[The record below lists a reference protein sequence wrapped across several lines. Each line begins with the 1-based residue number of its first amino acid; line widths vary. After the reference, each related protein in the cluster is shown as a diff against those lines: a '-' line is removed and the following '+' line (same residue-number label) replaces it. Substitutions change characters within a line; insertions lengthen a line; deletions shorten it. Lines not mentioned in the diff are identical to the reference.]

1 MKTLHIVS
9 FVRYYVVLMLFW
21 AVSLGAVETEMQTR
35 TSKVVLTSLSVDQ
48 WKKLALGDRRWIA
61 PRLLDLGVVNAS
73 VRNDF
78 IEILESDTDPFVRAH
93 GLAARSFFTRT
104 NDLTIRDDLNILAS
118 RAESVQ
124 LRDIYQY
131 YSALVGGIPTATL
144 ANFACKVSEFED
156 ACRFLRLRIL
166 TESLS
171 VQPVV
176 TYAQMRDL
184 QNACAPF
191 LLKNALRPAFFHRLG
206 AGVAERLNRLKLP
219 LEAAI
224 IQERMLRGIEND
236 AANES
241 RSRIPFYLASA
252 GDFASALRYTESRA
266 LRNMDLKMARLDWMI
281 LSGRYKEAVDFLS
294 ELIESNVDLSALRGR
309 DPWTGFQYSREG
321 LRLRLALVL
330 HLAGDTSKAARALE
344 MLKENSGKTE
354 QGEPIALY
362 AKIRLA
368 QILLKDRP
376 ELAHKLAEDVTYEAQ
391 EKGWAQLE
399 YFATILDGWALYY
412 SKQYFNAVV
421 NFTKA
426 GGIVQNPPAEYS
438 RLLGLMASQ
447 LAMAPASPQTYIV
460 TRLKQML
467 AARPYHRAIYTIRDW
482 VPEDAGDDFFL
493 EQAVL
498 NAEARRD
505 RWSALSLLEEFKRL
519 EEYYFAAGNNP
530 GGIRGIV
537 TSDVWYRTL
546 REFPS
551 VRAVSRGVLDD
562 APDNLRTT
570 INSLVTVP
578 PLRLVDDS
586 AFLFPYTL
594 RGRAIV
600 YLVAPSPPRNV
611 RAARLIV
618 REDIPQSEYEVLRAK
633 CLRGCPDNAFPEL
646 RKLAGSFRMLQIQ
659 TRATDLDFG
668 ALLKRPGLAI
678 FRFYDGLLPA
688 KPYQAQYRGAYR
700 AGCPAAAGDAA
711 TFPFGESMFSAGFT
725 GFAFYWPLETDART
739 GEDGEKRPVYLRN
752 FVCGDSRVRFWDLDR
767 FWNVPPELIIYR
779 DRMDDADL
787 DQAFLRFAA
796 GSNIVLLETNA
807 SWTDVHAAFLRE
819 QARTGAT
826 YPVIQERMQARFP
839 DLIFRFYFPGPAGK

>member
-1 MKTLHIVS
+1 MS
-9 FVRYYVVLMLFW
+9 FVRYYVVLMMLW
-21 AVSLGAVETEMQTR
+21 TASLGAVETEMQTR
-35 TSKVVLTSLSVDQ
+35 TSRIVLATLSVDQ
-48 WKKLALGDRRWIA
+48 WKKLPLGDRRWIA
-61 PRLLDLGVVNAS
+61 PRLLDLGVINTN
-73 VRNDF
+73 VRKDF
-78 IEILESDTDPFVRAH
+78 LEILEGDSDPFVRAH

-104 NDLTIRDDLNILAS
+104 NDLTIRDDLSILAS

-124 LRDIYQY
+124 SRDIYQY
-131 YSALVGGIPTATL
+131 YSALVAGLPATTL
-144 ANFACKVSEFED
+144 ATFACKVSEFED
-156 ACRFLRLRIL
+156 SCRFLRFRIL
-166 TESLS
+166 AESLS
-171 VQPVV
+171 ALNAVSL
-176 TYAQMRDL
+176 AQMRDL

-206 AGVAERLNRLKLP
+206 VGVAERLNRLRLP

-224 IQERMLRGIEND
+224 IQERMLRGIETD

-252 GDFASALRYTESRA
+252 GDFASALRYTDSRN
-266 LRNMDLKMARLDWMI
+266 LRTIDLKMARLDWMI

-294 ELIESNVDLSALRGR
+294 ELIESNVDLSGLRGR

-330 HLAGDTSKAARALE
+330 HLAGDSSKAARALE
-344 MLKENSGKTE
+344 MLKENAGRTE

-362 AKIRLA
+362 ARIRLA

-391 EKGWAQLE
+391 EKGWSQLE

-447 LAMAPASPQTYIV
+447 LAMAPASQQVYVV

-493 EQAVL
+493 EQAVY
-498 NAEARRD
+498 NSEARRD
-505 RWSALSLLEEFKRL
+505 RWSALSLLEESRRL
-519 EEYYFAAGNNP
+519 EEYYFPAGNNP
-530 GGIRGIV
+530 GGVRGIV
-537 TSDVWYRTL
+537 TSDVWFRTL

-562 APDNLRTT
+562 SPDNLRAT
-570 INSLVTVP
+570 INAMVTVP

-594 RGRAIV
+594 RGKTIV

-611 RAARLIV
+611 RTGRLIV
-618 REDIPQSEYEVLRAK
+618 REDLPQKEYEVLRAK
-633 CLRGCPDNAFPEL
+633 CLRGCPDTAFPEL
-646 RKLAGSFRMLQIQ
+646 KKFAGSFRILQIQ
-659 TRATDLDFG
+659 SRPSDLDFA
-668 ALLKRPGLAI
+668 ALMKRPGLAT
-678 FRFYDGLLPA
+678 FRFYDGLIPA
-688 KPYQAQYRGAYR
+688 KPYQAQQRGAYR
-700 AGCPAAAGDAA
+700 AGCPAVAGEAA
-711 TFPFGESMFSAGFT
+711 TFPFGESMFAAGFS

-739 GEDGEKRPVYLRN
+739 GEDGEQRPVYLRN
-752 FVCGDSRVRFWDLDR
+752 FICGEARVRFWDLDR
-767 FWNVPPELIIYR
+767 FWSLPPELIIYR
-779 DRMDDADL
+779 HRNDDADL
-787 DQAFLRFAA
+787 DQAFQRFAA
-796 GSNIVLLETNA
+796 GSNIVLLETTA
-807 SWTDVHAAFLRE
+807 AWTEVHAAFLRE
-819 QARTGAT
+819 QARSGAT
-826 YPVIQERMQARFP
+826 YPVIQERLQARFP
-839 DLIFRFYFPGPAGK
+839 DLVFRFYFPGPAGK